1 MALHGIDIS
10 NWQWRLDL
18 SNIRFDFVI
27 VKATEGIGF
36 VDPYCNKFYQQ
47 AKSMGKLLGFYHF
60 ARPESN
66 SAKAEAEFFYKH
78 TSNYFKE
85 AIPILDWESPNRHDV
100 KWALE
105 WLKEIERLSGVKP
118 MIYMSE
124 SVVNYYDW
132 TEVVNNGNHLWVAKY
147 YDYASDKDYDM
158 SHAGPV
164 PQVRY
169 WSKYW
174 IWQWTSNGRLDG
186 YDHNLDC
193 DVFYGTEEDWKRLA
207 SGGVASKPEH
217 VPIILKPADPKIVS
231 EVLNNKYGIGIERVN
246 KLKEAGYNPDS
257 VQKKI
262 NELYAIAMSCKKYC
276 EGNKNYLDSIAKLIN
291 VI

>member
-27 VKATEGIGF
+27 VKVTEGTGF

-105 WLKEIERLSGVKP
+105 WLKEVERLSGVKP

-147 YDYASDKDYDM
+147 YDYSSDRNYDM

-169 WSKYW
+169 WRKYW
-174 IWQWTSNGRLDG
+174 IWQWTSSGRLDG
-186 YDHNLDC
+186 YEGNLDC
-193 DVFYGTEEDWKRLA
+193 DVFYGNEEDWKKLA
-207 SGGVASKPEH
+207 SGGIVPKPEPAPT
-217 VPIILKPADPKIVS
+217 VLKPADPKIVS
-231 EVLNNKYGIGIERVN
+231 EVLDNKYGIGTERVN
-246 KLKEAGYNPDS
+246 KLKEAGYDPDS

-262 NELYAIAMSCKKYC
+262 NELYSIALSCKKYC
-276 EGNKNYLDSIAKLIN
+276 EGNKNYLGSIAKLVN
-291 VI
+291 VL